1 VTTHNRRLTDDPDIV
16 AAKKIKE
23 KADYLW
29 KTIIAGLLT
38 SVFAMMVWF
47 VQREIANRDKREES
61 YQALVK
67 LVEGHDRQI
76 TIINAKLIALD
87 ARYTSVMVLKNI
99 EQQLTI
105 FGSKGGSIPLKALQK
120 PISEEL
126 QRIESVKQKIGEI
139 GMGPTFEYDK

>member
-1 VTTHNRRLTDDPDIV
+1 MTTPNRRLTDDPEII

-23 KADYLW
+23 KVDYIW
-29 KTIIAGLLT
+29 KTLIAGLLT

-105 FGSKGGSIPLKALQK
+105 FGSKGGAIPLKALQK

-126 QRIESVKQKIGEI
+126 KRIEDVKQRIGDV
-139 GMGPTFEYDK
+139 GMGPTFEGGE

>member
-1 VTTHNRRLTDDPDIV
+1 MSNNRRSDDDPEIL

-61 YQALVK
+61 YQQLVK

-76 TIINAKLIALD
+76 TLINAKLIALD

-105 FGSKGGSIPLKALQK
+105 FGAKGATIPLRALQK
-120 PISEEL
+120 PITEEL
-126 QRIESVKQKIGEI
+126 NRIEAIKHRMGEA
-139 GMGPTFEYDK
+139 GASNNFEGQ